1 MLNIILEKLGS
12 LVTITLLMC
21 LSKHTNFFL
30 QVEAIKKIADYV
42 SQLRRV
48 GKGHGMY
55 ITTIIFHIGPQT
67 LPYITYIYAYL
78 LV

>member
-1 MLNIILEKLGS
+1 MFLATF
-12 LVTITLLMC
+12 LVI
-21 LSKHTNFFL
+21 FFL
-30 QVEAIKKIADYV
+30 QVESIKKISEYV

-67 LPYITYIYAYL
+67 LPYT
-78 LV
+78 

>member
-1 MLNIILEKLGS
+1 MLGIHMF
-12 LVTITLLMC
+12 LVTFLVI
-21 LSKHTNFFL
+21 FFL
-30 QVEAIKKIADYV
+30 QVESIKKISEYV

-67 LPYITYIYAYL
+67 LPYT
-78 LV
+78 